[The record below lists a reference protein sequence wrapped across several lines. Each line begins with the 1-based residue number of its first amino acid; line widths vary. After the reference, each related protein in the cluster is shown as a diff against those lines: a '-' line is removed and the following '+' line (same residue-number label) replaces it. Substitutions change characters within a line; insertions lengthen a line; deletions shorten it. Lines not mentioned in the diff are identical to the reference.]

1 MTYSCTVNNIHF
13 DKVFIKEVFKST
25 KKEVSFKNG
34 VPLQLSLTFKV
45 IASLP
50 DTKELS
56 TNVIRETYQ
65 TFLE

>member
-25 KKEVSFKNG
+25 SKEVSYKNG

-50 DTKELS
+50 DTEELS
-56 TNVIRETYQ
+56 TNVIRET
-65 TFLE
+65 LSLIHI